1 MAAGSGQWFSPP
13 VQPQLQ
19 YPMPKLS
26 RFRPLL
32 PHVAMLKK
40 SETPSQAST
49 PLWLLC
55 MAQTFIVPLHRQ
67 KRGRCRDSKSMFSVW
82 HSFHQPQTLSPLM
95 CRNVCLCVPLPSILS
110 SLPAMIIYTEILAF
124 WVAKPNC
131 LLLHTCF
138 LNHCDHKGKTRTTHF
153 SKCKYNFPA

>member
-1 MAAGSGQWFSPP
+1 MPHALGCQRALCWQPYVCLSCDGAGANLTFLSTALL
-13 VQPQLQ
+13 QPQLQ

-32 PHVAMLKK
+32 PHVAMLKN

-82 HSFHQPQTLSPLM
+82 HKQFPPASDSVTSNVQKCMSLCFSSIHPFQPPSHDYLHSCFSFLS
-95 CRNVCLCVPLPSILS
+95 
-110 SLPAMIIYTEILAF
+110 
-124 WVAKPNC
+124 
-131 LLLHTCF
+131 
-138 LNHCDHKGKTRTTHF
+138 GKT
-153 SKCKYNFPA
+153 